1 MVEKK
6 RGSRWKYLLLGLLV
20 IAFIFLIFTT
30 YAKNCGEDKLCFD
43 DALDS
48 CMNAK
53 YYHIEDSNTYLYEIK
68 GTRGDYCLMT
78 AHLEKMGLDVESG
91 VKTRLEGKGM
101 VCEIDPNIDVYNT
114 KELSVACTGPLKE
127 ALLQMSVEK
136 LYGFVVK
143 TFGKVLVQEQVEENL
158 PYPILKG

>member
-1 MVEKK
+1 MAEKK
-6 RGSRWKYLLLGLLV
+6 RGSRWKYLLLGLLA

-30 YAKNCGEDKLCFD
+30 YAKDCERDKVCFD

-48 CMNAK
+48 CMNSK
-53 YYHIEDSNTYLYEIK
+53 YVHVEDTNNYLYEVK

-78 AHLEKMGLDVESG
+78 VHMEKMGLEVDSA

-101 VCEIDPNIDVYNT
+101 VCEVDPSINVYNT

-143 TFGKVLVQEQVEENL
+143 TFGQVLVEEQVEDNL